1 MKKISTITAL
11 AAALSAPVLCAQE
24 PAEQPTIKCSTRVFI
39 NGKEVPQDQV
49 KQLSGKEAAQL
60 MNKHMQHM
68 QNAMN
73 QAFTEMEHAFGD
85 TPVQLRGLHGL
96 SRQEWQ
102 ALLNAGPGIRR
113 NGQILPKEIE
123 EELSAAEAAILEELL
138 QAPVKKTQTITPVP
152 RPVLDEPAACKR
164 PQFKN
169 VGFYKI
175 ELPKDGKPTPGQ
187 PIEAKP
193 VAPSEVHPDIPAELE
208 EVIRAYVGEPE
219 QQECTCT
226 STCNCGEEPATPAP
240 APAVAP
246 EQPVATAPEQAP
258 VPPAGPTCT
267 FKGNVSSSSGMT
279 LILNGEKI
287 EVPAGQ
293 NIEITKD
300 AEGKTIVTPKE

>member
-1 MKKISTITAL
+1 MKKLSTITAL

-24 PAEQPTIKCSTRVFI
+24 PTEQPVIKCSTRIFI

-49 KQLSGKEAAQL
+49 KQLSGEEAAQL

-68 QNAMN
+68 QKAMN
-73 QAFTEMEHAFGD
+73 QAFTEMEHAFGGS
-85 TPVQLRGLHGL
+85 PVQLRGVHGL
-96 SRQEWQ
+96 NRQEWQ
-102 ALLNAGPGIRR
+102 ALLNAGPGIRS

-138 QAPVKKTQTITPVP
+138 QAPVKKTQTIAPVP

-193 VAPSEVHPDIPAELE
+193 VAPSEIQAEIPAELVD
-208 EVIRAYVGEPE
+208 VIRTYVGEPE
-219 QQECTCT
+219 QQECTCAP
-226 STCNCGEEPATPAP
+226 TCNCGEEEPAAPAP
-240 APAVAP
+240 APSA
-246 EQPVATAPEQAP
+246 APEQAP

-267 FKGNVSSSSGMT
+267 FKGNVSTNTGMT
-279 LILNGEKI
+279 IILNGEKI

-293 NIEITKD
+293 DIEITKD
-300 AEGKTIVTPKE
+300 AEGKTVITPKK